1 MLTYAGICTND
12 TLKLDQHNCKH
23 IDTVLKKSTFK
34 CLQNDFLD
42 CSTRLALLSYFS
54 TNVWQRLVSLD
65 RSTATAAM
73 IYAKLCK
80 LGFTVDFLFD
90 LTLMAENKIRVAL
103 SSEDDL
109 QAKQDIFNKPKT
121 KQQQQWNESPSCNG
135 KADLTLKL

>member
-1 MLTYAGICTND
+1 M
-12 TLKLDQHNCKH
+12 
-23 IDTVLKKSTFK
+23 
-34 CLQNDFLD
+34 
-42 CSTRLALLSYFS
+42 LSYFS

-121 KQQQQWNESPSCNG
+121 KQQQ
-135 KADLTLKL
+135 